1 MLTLLKFEASW
12 CAPCKAMNPVVDQVK
27 ADNDQLIVTRIDID
41 ENPQERINYN
51 VRSIPTFVL
60 VKEGKEIS
68 RKTGQLSVSA
78 MKDWLDES
86 RDL

>member
-12 CAPCKAMNPVVDQVK
+12 CAPCKAMNAIVDQIK
-27 ADNDQLIVTRIDID
+27 ADNDQLIVTRIDVD

-78 MKDWLDES
+78 MKDWIEES
-86 RDL
+86 SGT

>member
-41 ENPQERINYN
+41 ENPQERTNYN

-60 VKEGKEIS
+60 IKQGKEIS

-78 MKDWLDES
+78 MKDWIEES
-86 RDL
+86 SGT

>member
-41 ENPQERINYN
+41 ENPQERTNYN

-60 VKEGKEIS
+60 IKQGKEIS

>member
-78 MKDWLDES
+78 MKDWIEES
-86 RDL
+86 SGT